1 MNWGYLEKEN
11 IAYNTQLGM
20 IVKNSHEKLDKVKLL
35 INTTSQKKWLYNNSV
50 FVNRVLNSH
59 PIYPCIIYY

>member
-35 INTTSQKKWLYNNSV
+35 INTTSQKNG
-50 FVNRVLNSH
+50 
-59 PIYPCIIYY
+59 CIIC